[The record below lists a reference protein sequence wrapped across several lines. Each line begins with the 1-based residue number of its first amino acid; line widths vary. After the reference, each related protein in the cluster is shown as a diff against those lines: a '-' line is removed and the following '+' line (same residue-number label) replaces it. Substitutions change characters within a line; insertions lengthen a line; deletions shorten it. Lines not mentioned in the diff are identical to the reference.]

1 MLDVVETVF
10 RNLQRAQADGDMAGA
25 VSVVI
30 NSMQR
35 SSADL
40 TIQAQPYGPGT
51 FVRIGFPLLPLPFFP
66 SPSSPPLLP
75 LSTQPPSNPQVRGV
89 PADIYEQLR
98 RGLAVSPRSIR
109 TYPVRLP
116 HG

>member
-35 SSADL
+35 LLL
-40 TIQAQPYGPGT
+40 T
-51 FVRIGFPLLPLPFFP
+51 
-66 SPSSPPLLP
+66 
-75 LSTQPPSNPQVRGV
+75 
-89 PADIYEQLR
+89 
-98 RGLAVSPRSIR
+98 
-109 TYPVRLP
+109 
-116 HG
+116 